1 MELKTMFE
9 GIKTFAD
16 FSHEEIPPQEWI
28 VDELIPA
35 NVCTLFNGEAGVGKS
50 TITQQMLMSV
60 SVGEPFLG
68 YETVKCPTLFVTC
81 EDDEDVIR
89 RRGVLIAKQL
99 GYELQ
104 YDFPDFHLKSLVET
118 VNTLLTD
125 EEEECLEMLIN
136 TKGIRLCLLD
146 LITDFHD
153 KDENARQEVNKFVK
167 GQMAALARRTNCA
180 FIMLAHPSKAGT
192 ATGDG
197 TSGSTSWEGSVRQRL
212 YLKKNRSNIHQ
223 FKVAKSNYGREFY
236 IGDVKQ
242 VDGAFV
248 FSDQARPPED
258 EIRSKYQRTF
268 LELIPP
274 EGVSY
279 ETHRAGFDQR
289 HRGQT
294 KNLSKEYT
302 NATKALLKKRLIMDE
317 SEGFYR
323 YVNEEDCTDN
333 QITNN
338 LNI

>member
-1 MELKTMFE
+1 MFE
-9 GIKTFAD
+9 RIKTFAD
-16 FSHEEIPPQEWI
+16 FSDEEIPPQEWI

-60 SVGEPFLG
+60 SIGEPFLG
-68 YETVKCPTLFVTC
+68 YKTLKCPTLFITC
-81 EDDEDVIR
+81 EDDENVIR
-89 RRGVLIAKQL
+89 RRGALIAEHL
-99 GYELQ
+99 GYDLRDE
-104 YDFPDFHLKSLVET
+104 FPDFHLKSLVET
-118 VNTLLTD
+118 VSTVLSA
-125 EEEECLEMLIN
+125 EEEEALEMLIN

-153 KDENARQEVNKFVK
+153 IDENARQEVNKFLK
-167 GQMAALARRTNCA
+167 GQLAALARRTKCA

-212 YLKKNRSNIHQ
+212 YLKKNKSNIHE
-223 FKVAKSNYGREFY
+223 FKVAKSNYGREFH

-242 VDGAFV
+242 VDGVFV
-248 FSDQARPPED
+248 FSDQPRPPDD
-258 EIRSKYQRTF
+258 ELKSKYQRTF

-274 EGVSY
+274 EGVCH
-279 ETHRAGFDQR
+279 EKHRESFDNR

-294 KNLSKEYT
+294 KNISKEYG
-302 NATKALLKKRLIMDE
+302 AAKKKLLSKNLINDQNRE
-317 SEGFYR
+317 FHR
-323 YVNEEDCTDN
+323 YVREEDPTDN

-338 LNI
+338 LYV

>member
-9 GIKTFAD
+9 GIKTFVD

-60 SVGEPFLG
+60 SVGEPFWG

-212 YLKKNRSNIHQ
+212 YLKKNRSNIHE
-223 FKVAKSNYGREFY
+223 FKVAKSNYGREFH

-248 FSDQARPPED
+248 FSDQARPPDD
-258 EIRSKYQRTF
+258 EIKSLYQRSF
-268 LELIPP
+268 LALIPSD
-274 EGVSY
+274 GISHK
-279 ETHRAGFDQR
+279 THREEFDSK
-289 HRGQT
+289 HLGQT
-294 KNLSKEYT
+294 KNISKEYG
-302 NATKALLKKRLIMDE
+302 NAKRKLLSKKLMEDRNGYFYCFT
-317 SEGFYR
+317 SEEYS
-323 YVNEEDCTDN
+323 TDN

>member
-28 VDELIPA
+28 IAELIPA

-89 RRGVLIAKQL
+89 RRGALIAENL
-99 GYELQ
+99 GYDLQ
-104 YDFPDFHLKSLVET
+104 YDFPDFHLKSLVEA
-118 VNTLLTD
+118 VNTVLTA

-153 KDENARQEVNKFVK
+153 KDENVRQEVNKFVK

-180 FIMLAHPSKAGT
+180 FVMLAHPSKTGT

-212 YLKKNRSNIHQ
+212 YLKKNRSNIHE
-223 FKVAKSNYGREFY
+223 FKVAKSNYGREFH

-242 VDGAFV
+242 VDGVFV
-248 FSDQARPPED
+248 FSDQPRPPED

-268 LELIPP
+268 FELIPP
-274 EGVSY
+274 EGVCH
-279 ETHRAGFDQR
+279 ETHRKKFDKK
-289 HRGQT
+289 HCGQT
-294 KNLSKEYT
+294 SNLSKEYT
-302 NATKALLKKRLIMDE
+302 NATKALLKRRLIMDQNGE
-317 SEGFYR
+317 FCR

-338 LNI
+338 LHI

>member
-212 YLKKNRSNIHQ
+212 YLKKNKSNIHQ

-242 VDGAFV
+242 VNGVFV
-248 FSDQARPPED
+248 FSDQERPPDD
-258 EIRSKYQRTF
+258 ELKSKYQRTF

-274 EGVSY
+274 EGVCHVA
-279 ETHRAGFDQR
+279 HREDFDNR

-294 KNLSKEYT
+294 KNISKEYG
-302 NATKALLKKRLIMDE
+302 AAKKRLFSKKLINDQNGE
-317 SEGFYR
+317 FHRFTSK
-323 YVNEEDCTDN
+323 DDPTDN

>member
-35 NVCTLFNGEAGVGKS
+35 NVCTLFNDEAGVGKS

-136 TKGIRLCLLD
+136 TKGIRLFLLD

-242 VDGAFV
+242 VNGVFV
-248 FSDQARPPED
+248 FSDQERPPDD
-258 EIRSKYQRTF
+258 ELKSKYQRTF

-274 EGVSY
+274 EGVCHVA
-279 ETHRAGFDQR
+279 HREDFDNR

-294 KNLSKEYT
+294 KNISKEYG
-302 NATKALLKKRLIMDE
+302 AAKKRLFSKKLINDQNGE
-317 SEGFYR
+317 FHRFTSK
-323 YVNEEDCTDN
+323 DDPTDN

>member
-212 YLKKNRSNIHQ
+212 YLKKNRSNIHE
-223 FKVAKSNYGREFY
+223 FKVAKSNYGREFH

-242 VDGAFV
+242 VDGVFV
-248 FSDQARPPED
+248 FSDQERPPDD
-258 EIRSKYQRTF
+258 ELKSKYQRTF

-274 EGVSY
+274 EGVCHVA
-279 ETHRAGFDQR
+279 HREDFDNR

-294 KNLSKEYT
+294 KNISKEYG
-302 NATKALLKKRLIMDE
+302 AAKKRLFSKKLINDQNGE
-317 SEGFYR
+317 FHRFTSK
-323 YVNEEDCTDN
+323 DDPTDN